1 MTKGGVA
8 VVTGA
13 AGALGRAV
21 AQTLAQ
27 NGYKV
32 ALVDRA
38 AHPGGR
44 EELDQLAASL
54 RGYAVAGDISVQ
66 STWTEAMPRIVR
78 ELGAAPSVAALV
90 AGGWAGGKPLHEE
103 TSDETWRAMMTANL
117 ETVHRSLR
125 AVLPAMVEQ
134 RSGSVVVVGSRA
146 GDRPATSPR
155 AAAYAASKAAVVA
168 LAQAAAAEVLDRG
181 VRVNAVLPSTM
192 DTPAN
197 RAAMPKA
204 DASKWV
210 SLASAAGVIAFLLSD
225 QARDIS
231 GAAVPIYGRA

>member
-1 MTKGGVA
+1 MARDGVA
-8 VVTGA
+8 LVTGA

-32 ALVDRA
+32 AIVDRA
-38 AHPGGR
+38 VHPGGR
-44 EELDQLAASL
+44 AELDQLAVSL
-54 RGYAVAGDISVQ
+54 RGYAVVGDISAE
-66 STWTEAMPRIVR
+66 STWTDAMPRIVR
-78 ELGAAPSVAALV
+78 ELGEAPSVAALV
-90 AGGWAGGKPLHEE
+90 AGGWVGGKPLHEE
-103 TSDETWRAMMTANL
+103 TTDETWHAMMTANL

-125 AVLPAMVEQ
+125 AVLPPMVAQ
-134 RSGSVVVVGSRA
+134 RRGSVVVVGSRS
-146 GDRPATSPR
+146 GDRPETSPR

-168 LAQAAAAEVLDRG
+168 LAQAAAAEVIDRG
-181 VRVNAVLPSTM
+181 VRINAVLPSTM

-225 QARDIS
+225 QAKDIS